1 MYTADLFIKKLE
13 TYCSMPLDSKLA
25 IKINTM
31 GPLKKKKKC
40 CQVGKKFLDQL
51 Y

>member
-1 MYTADLFIKKLE
+1 MYTADLFIKRLE
-13 TYCSMPLDSKLA
+13 TYCSMPVDSKLA
-25 IKINTM
+25 IKHHGTI
-31 GPLKKKKKC
+31 KKKKKC